1 MNEICIIYCFF
12 HFTSKYLKENVGQNS
27 EIIRVE
33 EEGEMGKDKEE
44 DGHTWERWEMWWMKI
59 EWTGKM
65 NQNDQ

>member
-1 MNEICIIYCFF
+1 MNEICIIYYFF

-44 DGHTWERWEMWWMKI
+44 DGHT
-59 EWTGKM
+59 
-65 NQNDQ
+65 